1 MSSALT
7 PHSDGEE
14 GMPAM
19 PSIFSSRSARA
30 ADASAGP
37 QGQAVGQ
44 ALTALGFA
52 GVADVRVGKAV
63 TFQLDRPDEVAAER
77 DAKAMCERFLANPV
91 TEAFT
96 VLVEGTS

>member
-1 MSSALT
+1 MARFDVLVRV
-7 PHSDGEE
+7 
-14 GMPAM
+14 MP
-19 PSIFSSRSARA
+19 RSTLL
-30 ADASAGP
+30 DP

-96 VLVEGTS
+96 VLVEGAS

>member
-1 MSSALT
+1 MARFDVLVRV
-7 PHSDGEE
+7 
-14 GMPAM
+14 MP
-19 PSIFSSRSARA
+19 RGTLL
-30 ADASAGP
+30 DP